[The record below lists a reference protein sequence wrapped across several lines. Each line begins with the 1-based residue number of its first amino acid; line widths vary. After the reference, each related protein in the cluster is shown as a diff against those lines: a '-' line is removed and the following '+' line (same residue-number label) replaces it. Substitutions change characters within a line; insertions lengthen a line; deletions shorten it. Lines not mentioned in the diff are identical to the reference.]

1 MNKDMILGT
10 TTSSTSSDLQLC
22 PASPD
27 TREIFRPTIHFSD
40 ECGGNF
46 RPITTIKPHQQ
57 NPRKKRSKMMR
68 VQNMKGAIVGGS
80 DSSKAKYGKKP
91 EASGPK
97 VSRPCS
103 ECGKSFWSWKALFG
117 HMRCHPERPWR
128 GINPPPNP
136 YNTTINEDRY
146 VASCLLMLAKGP
158 SHYEELGECK
168 KVFGGSTHKN
178 KKVKGWHWERD
189 QSEEDDDDAVA
200 ATSVYRLDLNLN
212 LPGDAPPQDY
222 SNLGLDLRLG
232 L

>member
-1 MNKDMILGT
+1 MFSSEKMNKDMILGT

-27 TREIFRPTIHFSD
+27 AREIFRPTIHFSD

-46 RPITTIKPHQQ
+46 HPINLKPHQQ

-68 VQNMKGAIVGGS
+68 VQNIKAIVGGS
-80 DSSKAKYGKKP
+80 EAKHGKKP
-91 EASGPK
+91 EAGGPTK
-97 VSRPCS
+97 ISHPCS

-136 YNTTINEDRY
+136 YNTTTNEDRY

-158 SHYEELGECK
+158 SHYEECK
-168 KVFGGSTHKN
+168 KN
-178 KKVKGWHWERD
+178 VKGCLGKMRREGPKKRWHWERE
-189 QSEEDDDDAVA
+189 SEDVA
-200 ATSVYRLDLNLN
+200 ATSVYRLDLNL
-212 LPGDAPPQDY
+212 PADAPPQDY